1 MLDGTEMNFNEG
13 TCGNSVAPKVK
24 LIRETRQTHEIEN
37 RAFALFGVF
46 GGYNSGSDCET
57 PAYSRALVSMRMVTG
72 PSFTSAT
79 CMSAPNSPDAIGL
92 LSSAAS
98 LLRNI
103 S

>member
-13 TCGNSVAPKVK
+13 TCGYSFGPRARM
-24 LIRETRQTHEIEN
+24 IRETHERKN

-46 GGYNSGSDCET
+46 SGYYSGGNCEA
-57 PAYSRALVSMRMVTG
+57 PGYSRALVSMRMVTG

-79 CMSAPNSPDAIGL
+79 CMSAPNSPEGTGL
-92 LSSAAS
+92 PSSAAS